1 MFSANRY
8 LLNIDI
14 FQHLLGIETMVG
26 KVAEVSSGD
35 KDYPPA
41 VRPRVHRV
49 PVHLR
54 PPGCFVPACCICGV
68 RYASEWL
75 GVVGDSGQCWWPL
88 PCCYRCC
95 EMPGMPLRPCA
106 RSPLGSVA
114 LRAEAALRTEAAP
127 PAPTPLSPGVA
138 PSAPPPLSPGVT
150 DLPAEPQALPPTGP
164 ACGSSGSSSS
174 RPGLSPLEEF

>member
-1 MFSANRY
+1 MRCTFACQDTRCRASCWRSVFCLRMFSANRY

-14 FQHLLGIETMVG
+14 FQNLLGIETMVG

-75 GVVGDSGQCWWPL
+75 GVVGDSGRCWWPL
-88 PCCYRCC
+88 PYCYRCC
-95 EMPGMPLRPCA
+95 EMPGMPLRPYA

-114 LRAEAALRTEAAP
+114 LRAEAALQV
-127 PAPTPLSPGVA
+127 SQQKMGV
-138 PSAPPPLSPGVT
+138 
-150 DLPAEPQALPPTGP
+150 QQ
-164 ACGSSGSSSS
+164 
-174 RPGLSPLEEF
+174 